1 MKRKQ
6 PLTLLA
12 LAMSTSSFS
21 QTPEIISIRKYRE
34 ENTAAIMKEYVDFLS
49 IPNTANDAAGLKS
62 NTEFI
67 MRMMEQRGIQ
77 KVQLLEANTPNT
89 PPVVYGEVNTPGAT
103 QTLIFYAH
111 YDGQPVNPAQWA
123 KGLQPFQPKLYTN
136 AIDKNGE
143 HIPFPSDNKSFL
155 PDYRIYGSSA
165 MAPCTRV
172 ARNKLY
178 LG

>member
-1 MKRKQ
+1 MKRK
-6 PLTLLA
+6 PILTLLTLA
-12 LAMSTSSFS
+12 LAATSFS
-21 QTPEIISIRKYRE
+21 QTPEILSIRKYRE

-49 IPNTANDAAGLKS
+49 IPKTANDAAGLKS